1 MANEEQLIAACGI
14 DCTNCDIRRAATD
27 PELRRTIIAWFKAK
41 RSLDVDPEAIR
52 CTWCRGDRS
61 GHWSPDCWILRCC
74 VDEKRLAHCSQCA
87 DFPCGRLVEWSQ
99 QNEGYGR
106 AFARLQ
112 AMRSASR

>member
-1 MANEEQLIAACGI
+1 MTNEEQLIAACGI
-14 DCTNCDIRRAATD
+14 DCTDCDIRRAATD
-27 PELRRTIIAWFKAK
+27 PELRRTIIAWFKEK

-87 DFPCGRLVEWSQ
+87 DFPCPRLVEWSQ